1 MVTRASP
8 DTLLRTVLRSVA
20 RSFYLTLAVVPS
32 DVRAQVG
39 VAYLLA
45 RGADTIADTDLI
57 ERPLRL
63 QYLTRFREWVMD
75 PIRREDVL
83 REVQAALLVHLDN
96 PRSGLQT
103 RPGERTLL
111 THLMECGHLLR
122 SFAPPDQ
129 ALISQ
134 VVGTLAHGMQKDLT
148 RFPGH
153 TIQTGEGPPPVAFGG
168 ATGPRTSPAPTQ
180 PLVSLTTLDD
190 LDQYTYDA
198 AGCVGEFWTRLMCA
212 HRKALRPWDVE
223 AMATVGVRFGKG
235 LQLTNVLRDL
245 AADLRR
251 GRCYIPT
258 AVLEPAGLRPADLLD
273 PATLPKFRPVLTR
286 LLRIAL
292 EHLDQG
298 WLYTMAIPSREVR
311 LRLACSWPIL
321 FAVKTLQRLSGS
333 PSLLDPEVTL
343 KMTRG
348 EVYRIM
354 ALTGG
359 TLACERALTTY
370 YGHIRKRVAC

>member
-32 DVRAQVG
+32 DVRAQLG

-45 RGADTIADTDLI
+45 RAADTIADTDLI
-57 ERPLRL
+57 EHPLRL
-63 QYLTRFREWVMD
+63 QYLTRFQEWVMD
-75 PIRREDVL
+75 PIRRADVL

-96 PRSGLQT
+96 PRSGSQT

-111 THLMECGHLLR
+111 THLMECGHLLH

-129 ALISQ
+129 ALIIQ
-134 VVGTLAHGMQKDLT
+134 VVGTLSHGMQKDLT

-153 TIQTGEGPPPVAFGG
+153 TIQTGQGPPPVAFGG
-168 ATGPRTSPAPTQ
+168 ATGPRTPPAPTQ

-212 HRKALRPWDVE
+212 HRAALRRWDAE
-223 AMATVGVRFGKG
+223 AMASVGIRFGKG

-251 GRCYIPT
+251 GRCYIPIP
-258 AVLEPAGLRPADLLD
+258 VLEPAGSVTRISLY
-273 PATLPKFRPVLTR
+273 PATLPPLLPGVTRVL
-286 LLRIAL
+286 
-292 EHLDQG
+292 
-298 WLYTMAIPSREVR
+298 
-311 LRLACSWPIL
+311 
-321 FAVKTLQRLSGS
+321 
-333 PSLLDPEVTL
+333 
-343 KMTRG
+343 
-348 EVYRIM
+348 
-354 ALTGG
+354 
-359 TLACERALTTY
+359 
-370 YGHIRKRVAC
+370 

>member
-45 RGADTIADTDLI
+45 RAADPIADTDLI
-57 ERPLRL
+57 EHPLRL

-83 REVQAALLVHLDN
+83 REVQAALLVLLDN
-96 PRSGLQT
+96 PRSGSQT

-134 VVGTLAHGMQKDLT
+134 VVGTLSHGMQKDLT
-148 RFPGH
+148 RFSGH
-153 TIQTGEGPPPVAFGG
+153 TIPTGGGQGLVAL
-168 ATGPRTSPAPTQ
+168 S
-180 PLVSLTTLDD
+180 TLAD

-198 AGCVGEFWTRLMCA
+198 AGCVGEVWTRLMCA
-212 HRKALRPWDVE
+212 HRAALRRGGAE
-223 AMATVGVRFGKG
+223 AMSAGGLRLGEGV
-235 LQLTNVLRDL
+235 QLPNVLRDL
-245 AADLRR
+245 ASDLRR
-251 GRCYIPT
+251 GRCYIPI
-258 AVLEPAGLRPADLLD
+258 AVLEPAGLRPAGLLG
-273 PATLPKFRPVLTR
+273 PAPV
-286 LLRIAL
+286 A
-292 EHLDQG
+292 E
-298 WLYTMAIPSREVR
+298 IPPGPPE
-311 LRLACSWPIL
+311 APP
-321 FAVKTLQRLSGS
+321 LSPG
-333 PSLLDPEVTL
+333 
-343 KMTRG
+343 
-348 EVYRIM
+348 
-354 ALTGG
+354 
-359 TLACERALTTY
+359 
-370 YGHIRKRVAC
+370 

>member
-32 DVRAQVG
+32 DVRTQVG

-45 RGADTIADTDLI
+45 RAADTIADTDLI
-57 ERPLRL
+57 ERSQRL
-63 QYLTRFREWVMD
+63 QYLTRFREWMMD
-75 PIRREDVL
+75 PIRREDAL
-83 REVQAALLVHLDN
+83 REVQAALLAHLD
-96 PRSGLQT
+96 
-103 RPGERTLL
+103 
-111 THLMECGHLLR
+111 ECGHLLH
-122 SFAPPDQ
+122 SFAPADQ
-129 ALISQ
+129 TLISQ
-134 VVGTLAHGMQKDLT
+134 VVGTLSYGMQKDLT

-153 TIQTGEGPPPVAFGG
+153 TAQTLA
-168 ATGPRTSPAPTQ
+168 ALR
-180 PLVSLTTLDD
+180 TLDD
-190 LDQYTYDA
+190 LDEYTYDA
-198 AGCVGEFWTRLMCA
+198 AGCVGDFWTRLMCA
-212 HRKALRPWDVE
+212 HRAALRAWDVE
-223 AMATVGVRFGKG
+223 AMATVGIRFGKG

-245 AADLRR
+245 ASDLRR

-258 AVLEPAGLRPADLLD
+258 ALLEPAGLKPADLLD
-273 PATLPKFRPVLTR
+273 SATLPKFRPVLRR

-298 WLYTMAIPSREVR
+298 WLYTMAIPRREVR
-311 LRLACSWPIL
+311 LRLACAWPIL
-321 FAVKTLQRLSGS
+321 FAVKTLQRLSAS

-354 ALTGG
+354 VLTGG
-359 TLACERALTTY
+359 TVGYGRLLTAY
-370 YGHIRKRVAC
+370 YGHLRKGVAC

>member
-57 ERPLRL
+57 EHPLRL

-83 REVQAALLVHLDN
+83 REVQAALLVLLDN
-96 PRSGLQT
+96 PRSGSQT

-153 TIQTGEGPPPVAFGG
+153 TIQTGGSQGLVAL
-168 ATGPRTSPAPTQ
+168 P
-180 PLVSLTTLDD
+180 TLDD

-198 AGCVGEFWTRLMCA
+198 AGCVGEFWTKLMCA
-212 HRKALRPWDVE
+212 HRAALRAWDVE
-223 AMATVGVRFGKG
+223 AMATVGIRFGKG
-235 LQLTNVLRDL
+235 LQLTNRSEEHTSELQSL
-245 AADLRR
+245 AYLV
-251 GRCYIPT
+251 C
-258 AVLEPAGLRPADLLD
+258 
-273 PATLPKFRPVLTR
+273 R
-286 LLRIAL
+286 LLL
-292 EHLDQG
+292 EK
-298 WLYTMAIPSREVR
+298 
-311 LRLACSWPIL
+311 
-321 FAVKTLQRLSGS
+321 KTTHPTSIC
-333 PSLLDPEVTL
+333 T
-343 KMTRG
+343 
-348 EVYRIM
+348 
-354 ALTGG
+354 
-359 TLACERALTTY
+359 
-370 YGHIRKRVAC
+370 